1 MSDACTRSSA
11 WADPGEIANPA
22 EIAALAILH
31 APNLTLMPSPR
42 LAYADAREVCCSA
55 CMKAGAG
62 TTKSAKK
69 ARDPEEERF
78 LEKYRPGAFARPSVT
93 VDLVILTVLDKD
105 LKVLLVQRN
114 EHPYKGRWALPGGFV
129 RVSDDRNDQGEDL
142 DAAALRELEEETGL
156 SKEAA
161 GQFFL
166 EQVKTFGKPGRDPRM
181 RVISVAYYALV
192 RSTLVPLIRAGGDVA
207 QTRWFSV
214 AELAH
219 LGPVPREGAL
229 AFDHAEIL
237 EATLQRARAE
247 LDRSSIAFEL
257 VGETF
262 TIQELRAVHEAIR
275 GEPLDPGNFRK
286 KFLRMIED
294 GHIEAARG
302 KRATASKP
310 ASVYR
315 FARKPV

>member
-1 MSDACTRSSA
+1 
-11 WADPGEIANPA
+11 
-22 EIAALAILH
+22 
-31 APNLTLMPSPR
+31 
-42 LAYADAREVCCSA
+42 
-55 CMKAGAG
+55 MKAVAS
-62 TTKSAKK
+62 TTKSGKK
-69 ARDPEEERF
+69 SGARESREGRDPDEERF

-105 LKVLLVQRN
+105 LKVLLVQRS
-114 EHPYKGRWALPGGFV
+114 EHPYKARWALPGGFV

-156 SKEAA
+156 SKETA

-192 RSTLVPLIRAGGDVA
+192 RSTLVPLIRAGGDAA

-214 AELAH
+214 AELAE
-219 LGPVPREGAL
+219 LAERGVLEGAL
-229 AFDHAEIL
+229 AFDHGEIL
-237 EATLQRARAE
+237 EATLDRARAE
-247 LDRSSIAFEL
+247 LVRGSIAFEL
-257 VGETF
+257 VPETF

-275 GEPLDPGNFRK
+275 AEALDPGNFRK

-294 GHIEAARG
+294 GHIEIARG

-315 FARKPV
+315 FAQKPM